1 MLALKVTTLLKI
13 SRTIVRQEQPVDAV
27 ASGQKQVQQRRLQLT
42 DIDSAGDAEFLAN
55 DIRVKKG
62 LDGLGCLGDMGWYCV
77 RAALW
82 AYGFEKPVSVSAHA
96 GKYLSCVTT
105 SFSHEFNGSLHAS
118 IALQLHSQVASMVD
132 ISAQTPVTLMDQ
144 AVYNRDMQV
153 DIAAAAELGSA
164 YQQRRRCR
172 SQLSEVPCQQD
183 QA

>member
-42 DIDSAGDAEFLAN
+42 DVDSAGDAEFLAN

-96 GKYLSCVTT
+96 GKHLSCVTT
-105 SFSHEFNGSLHAS
+105 SLATLGPDLHCLLFSY
-118 IALQLHSQVASMVD
+118 
-132 ISAQTPVTLMDQ
+132 SAV
-144 AVYNRDMQV
+144 
-153 DIAAAAELGSA
+153 S
-164 YQQRRRCR
+164 QRRYQIACC
-172 SQLSEVPCQQD
+172 SWIT
-183 QA
+183 

>member
-1 MLALKVTTLLKI
+1 
-13 SRTIVRQEQPVDAV
+13 
-27 ASGQKQVQQRRLQLT
+27 
-42 DIDSAGDAEFLAN
+42 
-55 DIRVKKG
+55 
-62 LDGLGCLGDMGWYCV
+62 
-77 RAALW
+77 
-82 AYGFEKPVSVSAHA
+82 
-96 GKYLSCVTT
+96 
-105 SFSHEFNGSLHAS
+105 
-118 IALQLHSQVASMVD
+118 MVD